1 MSEDRLARELT
12 PAALEATYP
21 DAEPD
26 QLAHT
31 ETVPAAAAETV
42 PPGDVLPDGLA
53 DALDHDLY
61 SHQAAALERL
71 RDGENVTVATS
82 TSSGKTLVYA
92 LYYAL
97 LKRRDPDARALFCY
111 PTKALSADQERAL
124 NDLFR
129 DLGVDASAETYDGDT
144 KAERKP
150 LIRAN
155 RDVVV
160 TNFSGVNHYLSNH
173 AKWRDVYANTD
184 LVVIDESHT
193 YTGVHGMHVSWV
205 LRRLRRILDHYGSTP
220 QFVCTSATIGN
231 PGEHSE
237 ALVGHEF
244 GVVERD
250 GSPRGRRDIAFWLP
264 RRDDDEG
271 GKSGVGGGR
280 GNGGG
285 GTGVGAGDAPT
296 DADAPTARKRAGA
309 EAASVAGHLG
319 LSGVQTLAFLRSR
332 QGTEIAAKRAR
343 EAARDHPLDA
353 RLDAKPYHAGLSKQK
368 RRAVENTL
376 KSGRADA
383 VFTTSALELG
393 IDVGGVDATVLAGY
407 PGTRQSFW
415 QQIGRAGRGTSD
427 ALSVFVPRRDAIDRY
442 ILDDPDY
449 LLGDEIED
457 AVVDVSNNHVY
468 ARHVRCAAEE
478 LPLTAADAT
487 WFGPRERLERA
498 VSVWRDAGE
507 FVGDLERG
515 AQYDGRPRPQ
525 ASISLYATTD
535 VEYEVRR
542 VDGDIDME
550 PIGRERAY
558 RDYHPGALVLYD
570 GEQYEVVDLVEDR
583 HRPYVELERVRT
595 NEYTTTAHEKRIH
608 DVEATRSRDL
618 GGGYSLH
625 AGTGTVEIDY
635 TQYRRHDIGDGTVE
649 GPYPIDLPPI
659 ELRTHL
665 TWVELPADM
674 ERRVIDALGPD
685 ALLDADGA
693 PATDA
698 GWTFAGGL
706 HGAEHG
712 MIKLAPLE
720 LRLDN
725 SDMGGLSTPM
735 HAETGAPTWF
745 IHDAVEGGVGFA
757 HSIYDHFE
765 GVAAKTRER
774 VARCDCADPTGC
786 PSCLMS
792 AQCGNDNEPLHRG
805 ATTAVLDA
813 VLSRLD
819 AAGDGSESEGSHAR
833 DA

>member
-1 MSEDRLARELT
+1 MSDDRDRLADELT

-26 QLAHT
+26 QLAHV
-31 ETVPAAAAETV
+31 ETVPAVAADTV
-42 PPGDVLPDGLA
+42 APGDVLPAWLA

-61 SHQAAALERL
+61 SHQAAALDAL

-97 LKRRDPDARALFCY
+97 LKRRDPDARALFVY
-111 PTKALSADQERAL
+111 PTKALSTDQERAL
-124 NDLFR
+124 NDLFG

-155 RDVVV
+155 RDVVI
-160 TNFSGVNHYLSNH
+160 TNFAGINHYLSNH

-205 LRRLRRILDHYGSTP
+205 LRRLRRVLDHYGSTP

-231 PGEHSE
+231 PKDHSE
-237 ALVGHEF
+237 ALVGREF
-244 GVVERD
+244 SVVETD
-250 GSPRGRRDIAFWLP
+250 GSPRGRREIAFWLP
-264 RRDDDEG
+264 RRDDD
-271 GKSGVGGGR
+271 GGGS
-280 GNGGG
+280 GSDE
-285 GTGVGAGDAPT
+285 GAASAPA

-309 EAASVAGHLG
+309 AAASVTSHLG

-332 QGTEIAAKRAR
+332 QGVEIAAKRAR
-343 EAARDHPLDA
+343 DAAREHPTDA
-353 RLDAKPYHAGLSKQK
+353 RLDAKPYHAGLSKRK

-376 KSGRADA
+376 KSGRTDA

-393 IDVGGVDATVLAGY
+393 IDIGGVDATVLAGY
-407 PGTRQSFW
+407 PETRQSFW
-415 QQIGRAGRGTSD
+415 QQIGRAGRGTSK
-427 ALSVFVPRRDAIDRY
+427 ALSVFVPRRDAIDQY

-478 LPLTAADAT
+478 LPLTADDAA

-507 FVGDLERG
+507 IVGDLERG

-542 VDGDIDME
+542 VDGEIDME

-558 RDYHPGALVLYD
+558 RDYHPGALVMYD
-570 GEQYEVVDLVEDR
+570 GEQYEVVDLAEDR

-595 NEYTTTAHEKRIH
+595 NEYTTTAHEKRVH
-608 DVEATRSRDL
+608 DIEATRSRDL
-618 GGGYSLH
+618 GDGYSLH

-635 TQYRRHDIGDGTVE
+635 TQYRRHDIGDGSVE

-674 ERRVIDALGPD
+674 ESRVVDALGPA

-693 PATDA
+693 PASDA

-735 HAETGAPTWF
+735 HPETGAPTWF

-757 HSIYDHFE
+757 HSIYDHVE
-765 GVAAKTRER
+765 AVAAKTRDR

-792 AQCGNDNEPLHRG
+792 AQCGNDNEPLHKG
-805 ATTAVLDA
+805 ATTAILDA

-819 AAGDGSESEGSHAR
+819 APERESEGSPTP